1 MASLHCAGNIVVPL
15 KLVLRPGEKLIVNG
29 AVIGIGDHPVSLFFY
44 NKVNFLRGREIMKEE
59 NCDTIEKKLYF
70 IIQLIYIFPEDAQLN
85 LVKFG
90 IILEEARLA
99 HPGESEL
106 FVDIEALV
114 REGNYYRALK
124 ICRRLFGDV
133 PVNATPAPGMD
144 RPPRP
149 PVIVTKVRRKSS
161 TETAD

>member
-59 NCDTIEKKLYF
+59 NCDTIGKKLYF

-99 HPGESEL
+99 HPDEAEL
-106 FVDIEALV
+106 FADIEVLV

-133 PVNATPAPGMD
+133 PVNAAATTAEK
-144 RPPRP
+144 PPRP
-149 PVIVTKVRRKSS
+149 PVIVTKVRRRAS

>member
-1 MASLHCAGNIVVPL
+1 MPL

-59 NCDTIEKKLYF
+59 SCDTIEKKLYF

-99 HPGESEL
+99 HPGEAEL
-106 FVDIEALV
+106 FADIETLV

-133 PVNATPAPGMD
+133 PVAAAATPVEKS
-144 RPPRP
+144 PRP
-149 PVIVTKVRRKSS
+149 PVIVTKVRRKPS
-161 TETAD
+161 TEQAD

>member
-1 MASLHCAGNIVVPL
+1 MPL

-59 NCDTIEKKLYF
+59 SCDTIEKKLYF

-99 HPGESEL
+99 HPGEAEL
-106 FVDIEALV
+106 FADIETLV

-133 PVNATPAPGMD
+133 PVAATATPVEKS
-144 RPPRP
+144 PRP
-149 PVIVTKVRRKSS
+149 PVIVTKVRRKPS
-161 TETAD
+161 TEQAD

>member
-1 MASLHCAGNIVVPL
+1 MAPLKRVGMQVVPL

-99 HPGESEL
+99 HPDEAGL
-106 FVDIEALV
+106 FDDVTKLV
-114 REGNYYRALK
+114 GEGNYYRALK
-124 ICRRLFGDV
+124 ICRRLFADT
-133 PVNATPAPGMD
+133 PVNASAMPTD
-144 RPPRP
+144 RAPRP

-161 TETAD
+161 TEPAG